1 MLASGAVKEA
11 ALELFPQFE
20 KASGNKVAVTWAGTV
35 DIKKKIAAGEVFD
48 LVIVASPEL
57 DTFAKDGKIV
67 AGSKVDLVRSSVGVA
82 VKAGA
87 PKPDLKSGDDLK
99 KALLAAKS
107 VGYST
112 GPSGVYHGQ
121 SLFDKMGIAD
131 RGQGQGEGDPAGRAG
146 CHADQERR
154 RGDRLPAGQRT
165 DPRSRHRLHRAD
177 PRGRSEHHRV
187 LERRARPEPRRRSKP
202 GRCRN
207 SSPRPRRPR
216 SSRSMV
222 WSAPPGRRRPARRR
236 VTAPLR
242 RRSRDRPARPPP
254 ASTSAPGTTGGD
266 IGAADPGP

>member
-20 KASGNKVAVTWAGTV
+20 KSSGNKVAVTWAGTV

-112 GPSGVYHGQ
+112 GPSGVYLV
-121 SLFDKMGIAD
+121 SLFEKMGIAD
-131 RGQGQGEGDPAGRAG
+131 QIKAKAKVTQPGVPVASLIRSGEAEIGFQQVSELIHEAGIDFLGPIPADVQNITVFSSGV
-146 CHADQERR
+146 HA
-154 RGDRLPAGQRT
+154 
-165 DPRSRHRLHRAD
+165 
-177 PRGRSEHHRV
+177 
-187 LERRARPEPRRRSKP
+187 EPRRRPKP

-207 SSPRPRRPR
+207 SSPRPRRPQ
-216 SSRSMV
+216 SSRSMA
-222 WSAPPGRRRPARRR
+222 WSAPPGHRRQADVALPRRCE
-236 VTAPLR
+236 
-242 RRSRDRPARPPP
+242 
-254 ASTSAPGTTGGD
+254 
-266 IGAADPGP
+266 GA

>member
-1 MLASGAVKEA
+1 MKMQVLLRPQHAACAAVRAYVASRRGQGAGLRRGQGS

-20 KASGNKVAVTWAGTV
+20 KTSGNKVAVTWAGTV

-112 GPSGVYHGQ
+112 GPSGVY
-121 SLFDKMGIAD
+121 L
-131 RGQGQGEGDPAGRAG
+131 
-146 CHADQERR
+146 
-154 RGDRLPAGQRT
+154 
-165 DPRSRHRLHRAD
+165 
-177 PRGRSEHHRV
+177 V
-187 LERRARPEPRRRSKP
+187 RPVRED
-202 GRCRN
+202 GH
-207 SSPRPRRPR
+207 RRPR
-216 SSRSMV
+216 SR
-222 WSAPPGRRRPARRR
+222 PRRR
-236 VTAPLR
+236 
-242 RRSRDRPARPPP
+242 
-254 ASTSAPGTTGGD
+254 
-266 IGAADPGP
+266 